1 MAQKIKHYTP
11 NSKMA
16 DLLSDHYSIFLLIF
30 RFDIPL
36 GMGEKTIKE
45 VCEEKHVDVNTFLFI
60 VHFILFRE
68 KSTLTDLHKKL
79 DVPLIIRFL
88 KNSHSYF
95 TEFRLPEI
103 RKDMLDAIESAP
115 KDIIFVIQRYFDEY
129 AEEVKQHMRYENEI
143 VFVYSEKLLSG
154 IKDPKYS
161 IDIFAKKHDK
171 VELKMLELKNIFI
184 KYYNADTNY
193 KLNNVL
199 HELYACGEELENHNS
214 VENEIFIP
222 CMRELEHILTQK

>member
-1 MAQKIKHYTP
+1 
-11 NSKMA
+11 MA

-36 GMGEKTIKE
+36 GMGEKSIKE
-45 VCEEKHVDVNTFLFI
+45 VCQENNVDVNTFLFI
-60 VHFILFRE
+60 VHFILFKE
-68 KSTLTDLHKKL
+68 KSSLTDLHKKL
-79 DVPLIIRFL
+79 DLPLIIRFL

-95 TEFRLPEI
+95 IGFRLPEI
-103 RKDMLDAIESAP
+103 RKDMLEAIEGAP

-129 AEEVKQHMRYENEI
+129 AEEVEQHMKYENEV
-143 VFVYSEKLLSG
+143 VFDYAEKLLLG
-154 IKDPKYS
+154 NKDRKYS
-161 IDIFAKKHDK
+161 IDIFAKKHDQ

-184 KYYNADTNY
+184 KYYNFDTNY

-199 HELYACGEELENHNS
+199 HELYACGEELQNHNS

-222 CMRELEHILTQK
+222 CVRELELQLIEK